1 MIDTARP
8 AEDPQL
14 WTPIRVYTAYR
25 ILLAMLLL
33 VVFLASSEAPMLG
46 QFNPSLFLYTS
57 MAYVGL
63 TFMSVLLKAPLYRG
77 RPLMPLIPVLSDVL
91 VLTLLIHASGG
102 IESNLTVLLLVTVA
116 AASIIL
122 PGRLGLL
129 TAALATF
136 AVMFEQVYFALQ
148 AAANDPFQMTESGT
162 LGVAFFAV
170 ALITRQVAQRLASSE
185 QLAARQHGAI
195 QHLQALNQQ
204 VVERMRTGIL
214 VFNTDFSIELCNR
227 SAQELFPGTAEGQ
240 RLPECLV
247 AHFQQWQADP
257 DEQLPPLPADRER
270 PALDAR
276 FALLDSGDTNN
287 ASVILFLE
295 DRARLMQEVQ
305 QLKLASL
312 GRMSATIA
320 HEIRNPLS
328 AINHASQLLEEGI
341 AEEEDKKLLRIIQK
355 HVARVN
361 GIITDILGLSR
372 RQASSAEKLSL
383 RQIVGNSV
391 NRWREGGRDP
401 SLLRAMIPD
410 NLPEVRFDVRQLDQ
424 VLDNLLG
431 NALRHGGGKKIEITA
446 GAHPV
451 TGLPWLKIRDYGP
464 GVTPEAVDNLFEP
477 FFTTSREGTGLGLFL
492 CRELCESNQARLEH
506 EAADPGASFV
516 ITFAHPDRVFQ

>member
-1 MIDTARP
+1 MEDT
-8 AEDPQL
+8 QL

-25 ILLAMLLL
+25 ILLAVLLL
-33 VVFLASSEAPMLG
+33 VVFLANRGPSLLG
-46 QFNPSLFLYTS
+46 QSNPSLFLYTS
-57 MAYVGL
+57 LAYVAL

-77 RPLMPLIPVLSDVL
+77 RPLMPLVPVLSDVL

-116 AASIIL
+116 SASIIL

-148 AAANDPFQMTESGT
+148 TAADDPFLMTESGT

-170 ALITRQVAQRLASSE
+170 ALITRQVAQRLARSE
-185 QLAARQHGAI
+185 QLAVLQHGAI

-214 VFNTDFSIELCNR
+214 VFNNAFTIELCNH
-227 SAQELFPGTAEGQ
+227 SAQELFPGTAAGKT
-240 RLPECLV
+240 LPECLMT
-247 AHFQQWQADP
+247 HFRQWQADP
-257 DEQLPPLPADRER
+257 NEQLPPLPADRER

-276 FALLDSGDTNN
+276 FALLDSGNADKSPAN
-287 ASVILFLE
+287 ASVIVFLE

-341 AEEEDKKLLRIIQK
+341 AEKEDKKLLGIIQK

-361 GIITDILGLSR
+361 GIITDILALSR
-372 RQASSAEKLSL
+372 RQASSAEKLDL
-383 RQIVGNSV
+383 RQVVGHCV
-391 NRWREGGRDP
+391 NRWREAGRDA

-410 NLPEVRFDVRQLDQ
+410 NLPDVRFDARQLDQ

-431 NALRHGGGKKIEITA
+431 NALRHGGGGKIDILA
-446 GAHPV
+446 GAHPT
-451 TGLPWLKIRDYGP
+451 TGLPWLKVRDYGP
-464 GVTPEAVDNLFEP
+464 GVAPEAVANLFEP
-477 FFTTSREGTGLGLFL
+477 FFTTSRDGTGLGLFL
-492 CRELCESNQARLEH
+492 CRELCESNQARLDH